1 MPSCRQR
8 TDLSRR
14 LPYRVRRVQ
23 KKKTLEVELAP
34 RAMRPKLGAF
44 VSRYAIIYR
53 CLYKNMKYINFLKGY
68 RTYLLA
74 FLGIVVAG
82 AQTLGYIDL
91 ALANS
96 LLGILGFGA
105 IATLRASK

>member
-1 MPSCRQR
+1 
-8 TDLSRR
+8 
-14 LPYRVRRVQ
+14 
-23 KKKTLEVELAP
+23 
-34 RAMRPKLGAF
+34 
-44 VSRYAIIYR
+44 
-53 CLYKNMKYINFLKGY
+53 MKYINFLKGY
-68 RTYLLA
+68 RTYILA

-91 ALANS
+91 TLANS